1 MYTKNIC
8 IHNIL
13 TKMGLSGA
21 EDQISMAWIERFFVK
36 TSLHWRN
43 QNKSRPYDTACPAE
57 VVELN
62 LDFHRKLA
70 SASDYSVR
78 LMCGSVNVKEDLE
91 EHLDDERVYF
101 SLSETPSYG
110 QP

>member
-1 MYTKNIC
+1 MNTKNIC

-21 EDQISMAWIERFFVK
+21 ENQIHMAWIERFFVR

-43 QNKSRPYDTACPAE
+43 QNKSRPYDAACPAE

-62 LDFHRKLA
+62 LDFQRKLV
-70 SASDYSVR
+70 SASDYSIR
-78 LMCGSVNVKEDLE
+78 LMCENVNVKEDVE

-101 SLSETPSYG
+101 SLSETPLYG
-110 QP
+110 QQ